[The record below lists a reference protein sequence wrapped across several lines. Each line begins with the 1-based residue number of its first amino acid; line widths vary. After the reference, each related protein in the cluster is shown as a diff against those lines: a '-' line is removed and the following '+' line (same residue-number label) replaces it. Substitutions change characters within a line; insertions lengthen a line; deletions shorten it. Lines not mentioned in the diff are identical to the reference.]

1 MIGRGKICFIQ
12 HILQYFAISENKEG
26 WYQRHENNGWRLV
39 SDRVMSIYLPIKM
52 KNVGPL

>member
-1 MIGRGKICFIQ
+1 MIGRGEICFIQ
-12 HILQYFAISENKEG
+12 HTLQYFAISENKEG

-39 SDRVMSIYLPIKM
+39 SDRVMSINLPIKM